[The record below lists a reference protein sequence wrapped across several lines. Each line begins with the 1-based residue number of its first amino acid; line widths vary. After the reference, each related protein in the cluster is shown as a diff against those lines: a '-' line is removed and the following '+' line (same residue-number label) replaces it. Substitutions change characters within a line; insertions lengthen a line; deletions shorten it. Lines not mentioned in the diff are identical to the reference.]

1 MGEGLR
7 IGFVSLHT
15 SPIASPGSADAG
27 GMNVVE
33 LNAALALAAAGHQV
47 DLITRRDHPGEP
59 AVEQLAEGVR
69 LLNLDAGPPHPMAKS
84 ASEELIEPFRA
95 AMARLPGNYDV
106 IHSHHWFSGVAAL
119 PLARQWRLPHVQSFH
134 SVAAPSGS
142 TSLADGEPAE
152 SPGRVAGEALSA
164 RESDLVIAVS
174 HAERRAV
181 ELRYH
186 RFDGI
191 DVVHPGV
198 DTEQFHP
205 LREGQRHWAWDD
217 TGGCYFL
224 FAARLQPLKG
234 PDLAIRMMAE
244 IPEYDR
250 PQLIVAGEAS
260 ADFADYEASLH
271 ALVGELGLT
280 DKVTFLG
287 SQSRDELAS
296 MLRGACALINPSYS
310 ETFGIICLEA
320 EASGVPPIAA
330 RTGGIPEA
338 VLDGKTG
345 ILLDDRDP
353 ASWAAA
359 AQSVRNDGALRQRLT
374 SAAREFACQHTW
386 TVMAQGLED
395 SYRRVIAAFNEG
407 NRA

>member
-205 LREGQRHWAWDD
+205 LRAGQRHWAWDD

-280 DKVTFLG
+280 DKVTFLARRAAT
-287 SQSRDELAS
+287 SWPACCAAPARSSTRATRRPSAS
-296 MLRGACALINPSYS
+296 SAWRPRPAACRRSPPAP
-310 ETFGIICLEA
+310 A
-320 EASGVPPIAA
+320 ASPRPCS
-330 RTGGIPEA
+330 TG
-338 VLDGKTG
+338 
-345 ILLDDRDP
+345 RP
-353 ASWAAA
+353 ASCLTTATPRAGQRPPNRCA
-359 AQSVRNDGALRQRLT
+359 TTASCASASPALPASSPANT
-374 SAAREFACQHTW
+374 P
-386 TVMAQGLED
+386 GL
-395 SYRRVIAAFNEG
+395 
-407 NRA
+407 